1 MRTWKEEDFLA
12 WCDANDPTATPLI
25 IEFWDLFSPPGSSVK
40 VMLHPAGEHLP
51 GKCNIPIADQ
61 LAVRLSGLGPRMCG
75 RMRCQTWT
83 MKAIE
88 AITNL
93 HTDDIERAREFFRF
107 LGLTEDGMN
116 QGWVARFTSADS
128 GACVQVVTRDATAPE
143 ESVMTIKVDDVD
155 AAYEEAQQRG
165 HEIVHP
171 ITDEP
176 WGIRR
181 FFVRSADGQVIN
193 VAQHRP

>member
-1 MRTWKEEDFLA
+1 
-12 WCDANDPTATPLI
+12 
-25 IEFWDLFSPPGSSVK
+25 
-40 VMLHPAGEHLP
+40 
-51 GKCNIPIADQ
+51 
-61 LAVRLSGLGPRMCG
+61 
-75 RMRCQTWT
+75 

-93 HTDDIERAREFFRF
+93 HTDDVERAREFFRF

-116 QGWVARFTSADS
+116 QGWVARFTSPDS

-143 ESVMTIKVDDVD
+143 DSVMTIKVDDVG
-155 AAYEEAQQRG
+155 AAFEEAQQRSY
-165 HEIVHP
+165 EIVHP

-181 FFVRSADGQVIN
+181 FFVRSPDGQVIN
-193 VAQHRP
+193 VAQHGP

>member
-1 MRTWKEEDFLA
+1 MTVVSD
-12 WCDANDPTATPLI
+12 
-25 IEFWDLFSPPGSSVK
+25 
-40 VMLHPAGEHLP
+40 
-51 GKCNIPIADQ
+51 
-61 LAVRLSGLGPRMCG
+61 
-75 RMRCQTWT
+75 WT
-83 MKAIE
+83 MKAVE

-93 HTDDIERAREFFRF
+93 HTDDVERARRIFGL

-143 ESVMTIKVDDVD
+143 DSVMTIKVDDVD
-155 AAYEEAQQRG
+155 AAYEEAQRRG
-165 HEIVHP
+165 YEIVHP

-181 FFVRSADGQVIN
+181 FFVRSPDGHGSMSPGIVVNKAAPRSLNYRRKRIIGQVTIFHYDIPKSARMA
-193 VAQHRP
+193 VH